1 MKHGKKVMALL
12 VCVAMT
18 AVLAVGCGGDSK
30 SALDEIKEKGQLV
43 WGTNA
48 QFPPFES
55 KDGSGNV
62 VGVDADIAKAIAD
75 ELGVELVVEDMEFD
89 SLPAALK
96 SGKIDIIGAGYTEN
110 DERLQEMDFSNKY
123 FTAEQIVVVKA
134 GNTAITDKDSL
145 KGKKIGVQTG
155 TTGDLEC
162 ASKIEGA
169 EVNRYDSMQLAC
181 EDVKNG
187 KLDCVIGDNYTI
199 GFILDKMNGELVKV
213 DGISYDS
220 EQYGFAVVKGET
232 ELLEEVNKVIDKLV
246 QDGEID
252 KMVDKYNVGE

>member
-1 MKHGKKVMALL
+1 MKHGKKVLALL

-18 AVLAVGCGGDSK
+18 AVLAVGCGGSSK

-48 QFPPFES
+48 QVPPFES

-123 FTAEQIVVVKA
+123 FTAEQIVVVKS
-134 GNTAITDKDSL
+134 GNTAIT
-145 KGKKIGVQTG
+145 V
-155 TTGDLEC
+155 
-162 ASKIEGA
+162 
-169 EVNRYDSMQLAC
+169 
-181 EDVKNG
+181 
-187 KLDCVIGDNYTI
+187 
-199 GFILDKMNGELVKV
+199 
-213 DGISYDS
+213 
-220 EQYGFAVVKGET
+220 
-232 ELLEEVNKVIDKLV
+232 
-246 QDGEID
+246 
-252 KMVDKYNVGE
+252 

>member
-1 MKHGKKVMALL
+1 MKHTKKMLALL
-12 VCVAMT
+12 VCVVMT
-18 AVLAVGCGGDSK
+18 AALAVGCGGQK
-30 SALDEIKEKGQLV
+30 SALDTIKEKGELV

-62 VGVDADIAKAIAD
+62 IGVDADIAQAVAD
-75 ELGVELVVEDMEFD
+75 ALGVKLVVEDMEFD

-110 DERLQEMDFSNKY
+110 DERLAEMEFSSKY
-123 FTAEQIVVVKA
+123 FTAKQIVVVKK
-134 GNTAITDKDSL
+134 GSTAITDKDSL
-145 KGKKIGVQTG
+145 QGKKIGVQTG
-155 TTGDLEC
+155 TTGDTQC

-169 EVNRYDSMQLAC
+169 EVSRYDSMQLAC

-187 KLDCVIGDNYTI
+187 KLDCVIGDNLTL
-199 GFILDKMNGELVKV
+199 GFILNKMNGELVV
-213 DGISYDS
+213 MEGVSYED
-220 EQYGFAVVKGET
+220 EEYGFAVKKGES
-232 ELLEEVNKVIDKLV
+232 ELVAEVNKVIDKLV
-246 QDGEID
+246 KDGEVQ